1 MIKKTYTYQEA
12 YDSTLDYFKGDTLA
26 TEVWLNKYALKDGN
40 GEFYESTPEDM
51 FDRLA
56 KEFYDIEKTYPNPYS
71 YEDIRNAF
79 SNSEHKIKII
89 PGGSVLAG
97 LGDPNYVGSLSNC
110 LVIDSPEDSY
120 HGIMKSRE
128 ERVQLMKRR
137 CGVGVDIS
145 SLRPAGASVNNPA
158 KSSTGPVSF
167 MDVDSGLTHEV
178 AQSGRRGALMITISC
193 VHPDVLD
200 FIKKKQDLTKVTG
213 ANISVQLTNDFMEAV
228 KNDTDFILHWPVDI
242 HIRPEEYKDLEYG
255 KLEVFEIQCGKVYV
269 RRIKAREYWNELIHC
284 AWNTGEPGIMFH
296 DIHIDYSP
304 EGKYDKYRGITTNPC
319 LTGDTLISTSCGEIS
334 LKELVNKFNNGEQVS
349 VISINVDEFPYQ
361 VIEEPVVNAVLT
373 KENAE
378 IIKITVES
386 GELSIELK
394 VTSEHKIYVLD
405 KGWVEAKDLTTSD
418 YVLEYDVDD
427 ILIARKVVKIEECE
441 REDVYDI
448 TTSINHNF
456 LANSIL
462 VHNCGEIFME
472 KYDSCRLISL
482 NLSSFVE
489 NPFTPDAIFNYGDF
503 AKTVRLG
510 LHISDDLVDAEIK
523 CIDRIIENI
532 DTNSAVE
539 LNLWKT
545 IRETGQQGRRCGLG
559 ITALGDMIAMM
570 GYKFD
575 SPEAFEF
582 VEKVMSAK
590 YKAEVETEV
599 DMAFERGVFYGFD
612 SDLEKNGS
620 FSDRLKENVGVELW
634 KKYVEGGRRNVS
646 WNTIAPTG
654 SLSILTQTTS
664 GIEPI
669 FSAYYT
675 RRKKCGNGD
684 RVDFVDKTGQKFTEY
699 LVVHPQLKK
708 WFNVN
713 GKRVTSE
720 IGIDYLE
727 NIENYKLEDMDKIF
741 KYSPWYLSTANDID
755 WRKRTA
761 LQGMIQKYITH
772 SISSTVNLPNSAT
785 EQDVA
790 DIYMEAYD
798 KCLKGITV
806 YRDGCRDGVLV
817 TANKNCDCNKQSLIH
832 DAPKRP
838 KVLPCDIKRFRNN
851 KEKWIAAVGLYDE
864 QPYEIFSGLAEKL
877 DIPDYVEKGEIIK
890 NKINETYIDEIT
902 GEEGVRRVS
911 RYDLRYIDK
920 NGEEVVVEGIN
931 TVFNKE
937 FWNYGKLIA
946 GILRH
951 GMRIEYIINIVKN
964 LSFTNDN
971 INSWKNGVAR
981 ILKTYCADGE
991 VKGEVC
997 PECGAKI
1004 IRENGCKHCSN
1015 CTWSACQ

>member
-1 MIKKTYTYQEA
+1 MSFNKKMYSYQEA
-12 YDSTLDYFKGDTLA
+12 YDLTLDYFKGDTLA
-26 TEVWLNKYALKDGN
+26 TEVWLNKYALKDENGN
-40 GEFYESTPEDM
+40 FYECTPEDM

-56 KEFYDIEKTYPNPYS
+56 KEFYEIEKTYPNPCS
-71 YEDIRNAF
+71 YEEIRNAF
-79 SNSEHKIKII
+79 SDSEHKISII

-97 LGDPNYVGSLSNC
+97 LGAPNYIGSLSNC

-145 SLRPAGASVNNPA
+145 TLRPAGASVNNPA

-178 AQSGRRGALMITISC
+178 AQSGRRGALMITLSC

-228 KNDTDFILHWPVDI
+228 KNDSDYILHWPVDI

-255 KLEVFEIQCGKVYV
+255 KLELFEIQCGKVYV

-296 DIHIDYSP
+296 DIHINYSP
-304 EGKYDKYRGITTNPC
+304 EGKYEKYKGITTNP
-319 LTGDTLISTSCGEIS
+319 
-334 LKELVNKFNNGEQVS
+334 
-349 VISINVDEFPYQ
+349 
-361 VIEEPVVNAVLT
+361 
-373 KENAE
+373 
-378 IIKITVES
+378 
-386 GELSIELK
+386 
-394 VTSEHKIYVLD
+394 
-405 KGWVEAKDLTTSD
+405 
-418 YVLEYDVDD
+418 
-427 ILIARKVVKIEECE
+427 
-441 REDVYDI
+441 
-448 TTSINHNF
+448 
-456 LANSIL
+456 
-462 VHNCGEIFME
+462 CGEIFME

-489 NPFTPDAIFNYGDF
+489 NPFTENATFNYNEF
-503 AKTVRLG
+503 AKVVRLG

-523 CIDRIIENI
+523 CIDRIIDNI
-532 DTNSAVE
+532 DSKSGVE
-539 LNLWKT
+539 LDLWKT
-545 IRETGQQGRRCGLG
+545 IRETGKQGRRCGLG
-559 ITALGDMIAMM
+559 ITALGDMVAMM

-582 VEKVMSAK
+582 IEKVMSAK
-590 YKAEVETEV
+590 YKTEVETEV
-599 DMAFERGVFYGFD
+599 EMASERGVFYGFD
-612 SDLEKNGS
+612 TQLEKTGL

-646 WNTIAPTG
+646 WSTIAPTG

-675 RRKKCGNGD
+675 RRKKCGEGD
-684 RVDFVDKTGQKFTEY
+684 RVDFIDKTGQKFTEY
-699 LVVHPQLKK
+699 LVIHPQLKK
-708 WFNVN
+708 WFKVN
-713 GKRVTSE
+713 GEKVTSE
-720 IGIDYLE
+720 LGIDYLE
-727 NIENYKLEDMDKIF
+727 NMEDYKLEEMDKIF
-741 KYSPWYLSTANDID
+741 KYSPWYMSTANDID

-785 EQDVA
+785 EKDVA

-817 TANKNCDCNKQSLIH
+817 TANKKCDCEKQLLIH

-838 KVLPCDIKRFRNN
+838 KILPCDIKRFRNN
-851 KEKWIAAVGLYDE
+851 KEKWIAAVGLYDG
-864 QPYEIFSGLAEKL
+864 QPYEIFTGLSEKL
-877 DIPDYVEKGEIIK
+877 DIPDNIEEGEIIK

-902 GEEGVRRVS
+902 GEEGVRKVS
-911 RYDLRYIDK
+911 RYDLRYVND
-920 NGEEVVVEGIN
+920 NGEKVVVEGIN
-931 TVFNKE
+931 TVFNQE

-951 GMRIEYIINIVKN
+951 GMRIDFVINIIKS
-964 LSFTNDN
+964 LSFTNDT
-971 INSWKNGVAR
+971 INSWKNGIAR
-981 ILKTYCADGE
+981 ILKSYCADGE

-1004 IRENGCKHCSN
+1004 IRENGCKRCSN

>member
-1 MIKKTYTYQEA
+1 MDLNKNKYSYQEA
-12 YDSTLDYFKGDTLA
+12 YDSTLEYFKGDTLA
-26 TEVWLNKYALKDGN
+26 TEVWLNKYALKDEKGS
-40 GEFYESTPEDM
+40 FYEKTPEDM

-56 KEFYDIEKTYPNPYS
+56 REFYDIEKTYPSPYS

-79 SNSEHKIKII
+79 NDSEHKIRII

-97 LGDPNYVGSLSNC
+97 LGDPNYIGSLSNC
-110 LVIDSPEDSY
+110 LVIDSPQDSY

-167 MDVDSGLTHEV
+167 MDVDSGLTNEV

-228 KNDTDFILHWPVDI
+228 KNDSDFILHWPVDI

-255 KLEVFEIQCGKVYV
+255 KLEIFEIQCGKVYV
-269 RRIKAREYWNELIHC
+269 RRIKAKDYWNELIHC

-296 DIHIDYSP
+296 DTHIDYSP
-304 EGKYDKYRGITTNPC
+304 EGKYNKYRGITTNP
-319 LTGDTLISTSCGEIS
+319 
-334 LKELVNKFNNGEQVS
+334 
-349 VISINVDEFPYQ
+349 
-361 VIEEPVVNAVLT
+361 
-373 KENAE
+373 
-378 IIKITVES
+378 
-386 GELSIELK
+386 
-394 VTSEHKIYVLD
+394 
-405 KGWVEAKDLTTSD
+405 
-418 YVLEYDVDD
+418 
-427 ILIARKVVKIEECE
+427 
-441 REDVYDI
+441 
-448 TTSINHNF
+448 
-456 LANSIL
+456 
-462 VHNCGEIFME
+462 CGEIFME

-489 NPFTPDAIFNYGDF
+489 KPFTSEAAFNYEEF
-503 AKTVRLG
+503 AKAVRLG

-532 DTNSAVE
+532 DTNSTVE

-559 ITALGDMIAMM
+559 ITALGDMVAMM
-570 GYKFD
+570 GFKFD
-575 SPEAFEF
+575 SPEAFDF
-582 VEKVMSAK
+582 IEKVMSVK
-590 YKAEVETEV
+590 YRSEVETEV
-599 DMAFERGVFYGFD
+599 DMANERGVFYGFD
-612 SDLEKNGS
+612 SNLEKSGK
-620 FSDRLKENVGVELW
+620 FSDRLKENVGEELW

-675 RRKKCGNGD
+675 RRKKCTEGD

-708 WFNVN
+708 WFKIN
-713 GKRVTSE
+713 GEKVTSE
-720 IGIDYLE
+720 LGIEYFEDVS
-727 NIENYKLEDMDKIF
+727 NYKLEDMDKIF
-741 KYSPWYLSTANDID
+741 KCSPWYMSTANDID

-772 SISSTVNLPNSAT
+772 SISSTVNLPNTAI

-790 DIYMEAYD
+790 EIYMDAYD
-798 KCLKGITV
+798 NCLKGITV

-838 KVLPCDIKRFRNN
+838 KVLPCDIMRFRNN
-851 KEKWIAAVGLYDE
+851 KEKWVAAVGLYDG
-864 QPYEIFSGLAEKL
+864 QPYEIFTGLVEKL

-902 GEEGVRRVS
+902 GEESIRKVS
-911 RYDLRYIDK
+911 RYDLRYVNK
-920 NGEEVVVEGIN
+920 NGEEIVVESIN

-964 LSFTNDN
+964 LTFTNDS

>member
-1 MIKKTYTYQEA
+1 MSFSKKMYNYQEV
-12 YDSTLDYFKGDTLA
+12 YDLTLDYFNGDTLA
-26 TEVWLNKYALKDGN
+26 TEVWLNKYALKDEKGN
-40 GEFYESTPEDM
+40 FYERTPEDM
-51 FDRLA
+51 FDRLT
-56 KEFYDIEKTYPNPYS
+56 KEFYEIEKTYPNPCS
-71 YEDIRNAF
+71 YEEIRNAF
-79 SNSEHKIKII
+79 SDSEHKISII

-97 LGDPNYVGSLSNC
+97 LGTPNYIGSLSNC

-145 SLRPAGASVNNPA
+145 TLRPAGASVNNPA

-178 AQSGRRGALMITISC
+178 AQSGRRGALMITLSC

-228 KNDTDFILHWPVDI
+228 KNDSDYILHWPVDI

-255 KLEVFEIQCGKVYV
+255 KLELFEIQCGKVYV

-296 DIHIDYSP
+296 DIHINYSP
-304 EGKYDKYRGITTNPC
+304 EGKYEKYKGITTNP
-319 LTGDTLISTSCGEIS
+319 
-334 LKELVNKFNNGEQVS
+334 
-349 VISINVDEFPYQ
+349 
-361 VIEEPVVNAVLT
+361 
-373 KENAE
+373 
-378 IIKITVES
+378 
-386 GELSIELK
+386 
-394 VTSEHKIYVLD
+394 
-405 KGWVEAKDLTTSD
+405 
-418 YVLEYDVDD
+418 
-427 ILIARKVVKIEECE
+427 
-441 REDVYDI
+441 
-448 TTSINHNF
+448 
-456 LANSIL
+456 
-462 VHNCGEIFME
+462 CGEIFME

-489 NPFTPDAIFNYGDF
+489 NPFTENATFNYNEF
-503 AKTVRLG
+503 AKVVRLG

-523 CIDRIIENI
+523 CIDRIIDNI
-532 DTNSAVE
+532 DSKSGVE
-539 LNLWKT
+539 LDLWKT
-545 IRETGQQGRRCGLG
+545 IRETGKQGRRCGLG
-559 ITALGDMIAMM
+559 ITALGDMVAMM

-582 VEKVMSAK
+582 IEKVMSAK
-590 YKAEVETEV
+590 YKTEVETEV
-599 DMAFERGVFYGFD
+599 EMASERGVFYGFD
-612 SDLEKNGS
+612 TQLEKTGL

-646 WNTIAPTG
+646 WSTIAPTG

-675 RRKKCGNGD
+675 RRKKCGEGD
-684 RVDFVDKTGQKFTEY
+684 RVDFIDKTGQKFTEY
-699 LVVHPQLKK
+699 LVIHPQLKK
-708 WFNVN
+708 WFKVN
-713 GKRVTSE
+713 GKNVTSE
-720 IGIDYLE
+720 LGIEYLE
-727 NIENYKLEDMDKIF
+727 NMEEYKLEEMDKIF
-741 KYSPWYLSTANDID
+741 KYSPWYMSTANDID

-798 KCLKGITV
+798 KSLKGITV

-817 TANKNCDCNKQSLIH
+817 TANKKCDCEKQLLIH

-838 KVLPCDIKRFRNN
+838 KILPCDIKRFRNN
-851 KEKWIAAVGLYDE
+851 KEKWIAAVGLYDG
-864 QPYEIFSGLAEKL
+864 QPYEIFTGLSEKL
-877 DIPDYVEKGEIIK
+877 NIPDNIEEGEIIK

-902 GEEGVRRVS
+902 GEESVRKVS
-911 RYDLRYIDK
+911 RYDLRYVND
-920 NGEEVVVEGIN
+920 NGEKVVVEGIN
-931 TVFNKE
+931 TVFNQE

-951 GMRIEYIINIVKN
+951 GMRIDFVINIVKS
-964 LSFTNDN
+964 LSFTNDT
-971 INSWKNGVAR
+971 INSWKNGIAR

-1004 IRENGCKHCSN
+1004 IRENGCKRCSN